1 MTLRERFL
9 DAVIDGKLGSGL
21 VVTRQEF
28 MSYFSDDNTAT
39 TGCFLSNSEIVTG
52 QPHSPM
58 YNHFTLRVSEGVYRI
73 HPMAL
78 HARMLYRNLI
88 EPVQ

>member
-9 DAVIDGKLGSGL
+9 DAVIDGKLGNGI
-21 VVTRQEF
+21 VVSRQNF
-28 MSYFSDDNTAT
+28 MDYFSDDNPAT

-58 YNHFTLRVSEGVYRI
+58 YSHFTLRISEGVYHI
-73 HPMAL
+73 HPDAL
-78 HARMLYRNLI
+78 RARMIERKLI
-88 EPVQ
+88 V